1 MSGIQLYKT
10 PLLALALILSLS
22 VSLFGQSK
30 KAQKYLQKG
39 DFDKLTS
46 MLDKDLSK
54 NPTDP
59 HAEYAYSLL
68 YLTPQYTGY
77 NIDSAYAYILAAID
91 HLPLQEEKSLK
102 KLAKRGVVDSTLAL
116 QQKQVEQHAFARA
129 KDIHSIQGYNDFLSR
144 FAPASQVDSA
154 TSMRNTIAYND
165 AVQANTHEAYYNFL
179 QTYPQAVQVPMAR
192 QRYDDLLYKTKT
204 TDGKLE
210 SYIQFL
216 RNNPDSPFRDNAELQ
231 ILSISTADHSLESYM
246 SFIERFPNSKWR
258 QRALNFMYHRFK
270 AIAPAEEFTSRFD
283 ILNDNDSLAHMADAD
298 AGFILPIVEM
308 GRYGFMQNS
317 GRKLIDFAYQHIDPE
332 YLCGHI
338 TDDVLKVVLN
348 DRPMVVSRMGNVLVD
363 TLHDAVADI
372 GAGLLKVHNNR
383 GWALVHKSGL
393 YVSDFLYEDAEL
405 LANTFVKVKQDGKWG
420 LITAAGRALLPVVYD
435 QIFSEGPFI
444 IIENDGRLAVQN
456 FQTISRSADLQ
467 APQLSFLYH
476 DYLPI
481 DDEHLLVLSGD
492 REGIIDRN
500 LHTGIDLDAQKI
512 TRLFDGW
519 LLKKSDKYSIYDRDF
534 RPTSEVQFH
543 NVLHSHNK
551 AALKL
556 GGKWALF
563 VTDSDLPS
571 AFMYDSVSFLSDKI
585 GLLYR
590 GDSTLAIFDNDS
602 IVDIS
607 ATSEIRLLKGQ
618 SVAIDDN
625 TAAQYLLT
633 KSKAGMVSV
642 YDANGHIRLSGRYDA
657 VNALGEE
664 YLLVERNGK
673 KGLYH
678 KSGEEVL
685 NTKYEAIGN
694 YSNGAVSTLLNG
706 KFGIYNHRQNLLMSA
721 KYEKMLRPY
730 SQQYFLG
737 TKNGKMAFI
746 DRDNKS
752 VTDFEFDKIDYWTDT
767 TALVQRD
774 DLWNIYD
781 IKNKKA
787 LYDGIAEY
795 VVLGEH
801 DDVKTILITKN
812 GKEGVISTKKGEVVG
827 PTFND
832 IVNLG
837 TAEKPVY
844 FVEKYIAE
852 AEFYVVLYYD
862 ADGQILRKQVFNQ
875 DEYDQIYC
883 E

>member
-1 MSGIQLYKT
+1 
-10 PLLALALILSLS
+10 
-22 VSLFGQSK
+22 
-30 KAQKYLQKG
+30 
-39 DFDKLTS
+39 
-46 MLDKDLSK
+46 
-54 NPTDP
+54 
-59 HAEYAYSLL
+59 
-68 YLTPQYTGY
+68 
-77 NIDSAYAYILAAID
+77 
-91 HLPLQEEKSLK
+91 
-102 KLAKRGVVDSTLAL
+102 
-116 QQKQVEQHAFARA
+116 
-129 KDIHSIQGYNDFLSR
+129 
-144 FAPASQVDSA
+144 
-154 TSMRNTIAYND
+154 
-165 AVQANTHEAYYNFL
+165 
-179 QTYPQAVQVPMAR
+179 
-192 QRYDDLLYKTKT
+192 
-204 TDGKLE
+204 
-210 SYIQFL
+210 
-216 RNNPDSPFRDNAELQ
+216 
-231 ILSISTADHSLESYM
+231 
-246 SFIERFPNSKWR
+246 
-258 QRALNFMYHRFK
+258 
-270 AIAPAEEFTSRFD
+270 
-283 ILNDNDSLAHMADAD
+283 
-298 AGFILPIVEM
+298 
-308 GRYGFMQNS
+308 
-317 GRKLIDFAYQHIDPE
+317 
-332 YLCGHI
+332 
-338 TDDVLKVVLN
+338 
-348 DRPMVVSRMGNVLVD
+348 
-363 TLHDAVADI
+363 
-372 GAGLLKVHNNR
+372 
-383 GWALVHKSGL
+383 
-393 YVSDFLYEDAEL
+393 
-405 LANTFVKVKQDGKWG
+405 
-420 LITAAGRALLPVVYD
+420 
-435 QIFSEGPFI
+435 
-444 IIENDGRLAVQN
+444 
-456 FQTISRSADLQ
+456 
-467 APQLSFLYH
+467 
-476 DYLPI
+476 
-481 DDEHLLVLSGD
+481 
-492 REGIIDRN
+492 
-500 LHTGIDLDAQKI
+500 
-512 TRLFDGW
+512 
-519 LLKKSDKYSIYDRDF
+519 
-534 RPTSEVQFH
+534 
-543 NVLHSHNK
+543 
-551 AALKL
+551 
-556 GGKWALF
+556 
-563 VTDSDLPS
+563 
-571 AFMYDSVSFLSDKI
+571 MYDSVSFLSDKI